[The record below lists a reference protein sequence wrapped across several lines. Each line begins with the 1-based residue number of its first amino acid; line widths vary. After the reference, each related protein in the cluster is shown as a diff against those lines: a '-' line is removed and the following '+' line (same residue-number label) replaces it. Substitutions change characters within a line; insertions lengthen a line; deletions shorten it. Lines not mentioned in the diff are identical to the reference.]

1 MWRSVCSEPS
11 TSCSR
16 RQCRQVKS
24 AERPLRRRVYCCS
37 DHFGRASS
45 AAEPI
50 TSAERP
56 LDGASTAVAPTH
68 FGVATTLAARSARQ
82 RRSFRRSGHSIGAST
97 SALRPLRRHAFGGAF
112 SAEPITS
119 AAQRPLG
126 WRVQRGSAANSS
138 RRSNHFSG
146 ASTSAVPTHVSAA
159 TPSVARSARSRSRR
173 RSDHFGDAS
182 TSAAPTHVSTATTS
196 AARSARQ
203 RRSLRRSDHSPF
215 SLLVKTHLGSARSPH
230 RSDQG
235 DPRSAMA
242 QPPTQRP

>member
-126 WRVQRGSAANSS
+126 WRVQRGSAANSIKAAERPL
-138 RRSNHFSG
+138 RRRPLRRRPLRQRQL
-146 ASTSAVPTHVSAA
+146 TSAQRPLRWRVQRGADQGGGSTTSA
-159 TPSVARSARSRSRR
+159 
-173 RSDHFGDAS
+173 AS
-182 TSAAPTHVSTATTS
+182 TSAARPLRQRHLTSAQRPLWRRVRRGSADHFGGATTRHS
-196 AARSARQ
+196 ASW
-203 RRSLRRSDHSPF
+203 
-215 SLLVKTHLGSARSPH
+215 
-230 RSDQG
+230 
-235 DPRSAMA
+235 
-242 QPPTQRP
+242 